1 VTKVK
6 RHYRLTL
13 FLLAV
18 AAMLIIPWQIIV
30 KTNEN
35 YRNDF
40 IVPCVI
46 ENTRF
51 LREVTADNKERTLGV
66 VECTNSIYIEFDN
79 MGEYYNIALT
89 KTPYLYHF
97 YVYPLN
103 DGNKYL
109 FRKIKSKVDLSDRD
123 VTLYKN
129 K

>member
-1 VTKVK
+1 MTSVK
-6 RHYRLTL
+6 RHYRLIL

-40 IVPCVI
+40 IVPCEVD
-46 ENTRF
+46 NTRF
-51 LREVTADNKERTLGV
+51 LREVTAKNKERSYGV
-66 VECTNSIYIEFDN
+66 VECTNGIYIEFDD
-79 MGEYYNIALT
+79 MGEFYTISLT

-109 FRKIKSKVDLSDRD
+109 FRKIKSRLNLSDKD
-123 VTLYKN
+123 VTLHK

>member
-1 VTKVK
+1 MTRVK
-6 RHYRLTL
+6 RHYRLIL

-30 KTNEN
+30 KTNES

-40 IVPCVI
+40 IVPCEVDH
-46 ENTRF
+46 TRF
-51 LREVTADNKERTLGV
+51 LREVTAKNKERSYGV
-66 VECTNSIYIEFDN
+66 VECTNGIYIEFDD
-79 MGEYYNIALT
+79 MGEFYNISLT
-89 KTPYLYHF
+89 KTPYLYYF

-109 FRKIKSKVDLSDRD
+109 FRKIKSKLDLSDRE
-123 VTLYKN
+123 VTLYK

>member
-1 VTKVK
+1 MTRVK
-6 RHYRLTL
+6 RHYRLIL

-40 IVPCVI
+40 IVPCEVDH
-46 ENTRF
+46 TRF
-51 LREVTADNKERTLGV
+51 LKEVTANNKERTYGV

-79 MGEYYNIALT
+79 MEEFYTISLT
-89 KTPYLYHF
+89 KTLYLYHF

-109 FRKIKSKVDLSDRD
+109 FRKIKSRIDLSDRD
-123 VTLYKN
+123 VTLYK

>member
-1 VTKVK
+1 MTRVK
-6 RHYRLTL
+6 RHYRLVL

-18 AAMLIIPWQIIV
+18 VAMLIIPWQIIV

-51 LREVTADNKERTLGV
+51 LREVTAYNKEKTLGV
-66 VECTNSIYIEFDN
+66 VECTSGIYIEFDN
-79 MGEYYNIALT
+79 MGEYYDISLT
-89 KTPYLYHF
+89 KTPYLYYF

>member
-1 VTKVK
+1 MTRVK
-6 RHYRLTL
+6 RHYRLIL

-30 KTNEN
+30 KTNES

-40 IVPCVI
+40 IVPCEVDH
-46 ENTRF
+46 TRF
-51 LREVTADNKERTLGV
+51 LREVITNNKERSYGV
-66 VECTNSIYIEFDN
+66 VECTNGIYIEFDD
-79 MGEYYNIALT
+79 MGEFYDISLT

-109 FRKIKSKVDLSDRD
+109 FRKIKSKLNLSDRN
-123 VTLYKN
+123 VTLYK

>member
-1 VTKVK
+1 MTRVK
-6 RHYRLTL
+6 RHYRLIL

-40 IVPCVI
+40 IVPCEVD
-46 ENTRF
+46 NTRF
-51 LREVTADNKERTLGV
+51 LKEVTANHKERTYGV

-79 MGEYYNIALT
+79 MEEFYTISLT

-109 FRKIKSKVDLSDRD
+109 FRKIKSRIDLSDRD
-123 VTLYKN
+123 VTLYK